1 MSDMTNIRQ
10 QISSGAPWE
19 ARVGYTRAVRI
30 GSSVFVSGTTAVGPD
45 GELESPGDAYGQARR
60 CLEIIGKAL
69 NEAGAGFGDVVR
81 TRVYLTDIADWDSVA
96 RAHAEVF
103 ADIRPA
109 STMLE
114 VARLI
119 DPAMR
124 VEIEAD
130 AVIIDPA

>member
-1 MSDMTNIRQ
+1 MSDMTISRR

-19 ARVGYTRAVRI
+19 ARVGYTRAVRV
-30 GSSVFVSGTTAVGPD
+30 GSSVFVSGTTAVGED
-45 GELESPGDAYGQARR
+45 GALVSPGDAYGQARR
-60 CLEIIGKAL
+60 CLEIIGRAL
-69 NEAGAGFGDVVR
+69 DEAGAGFDDVVR